1 MKQQDVYKEKDKYL
15 DDNLLNW
22 EEINL
27 LVDSYNLTIGS
38 HSYYHIPLSQDKS
51 EEFIFS
57 ELNKS
62 KISINKIKLVLNY
75 LLIQMAE
82 QRMCPNLHLRLLKKK
97 ILI

>member
-15 DDNLLNW
+15 DDNPTKL

-62 KISINKIKLVLNY
+62 KISINLENKISTKLFAY
-75 LLIQMAE
+75 
-82 QRMCPNLHLRLLKKK
+82 PNGGIKDVSKLAFKGS
-97 ILI
+97 